1 MTQDSYSMA
10 VAIIGMSGRF
20 PGAQNVAQFWEN
32 LVAGTCSIRRFSD
45 EELLAAGV
53 QPELLRLPNYVK
65 AGTVIEG
72 VEAFDAAFF
81 GYSPREAEVMDPQ
94 HRLFL
99 ECAWEALEQ
108 AAYDPERYAGLIGVF
123 AGSGYPTYMTNNL
136 ATNPGLMEA
145 IGALQIAVGNERD
158 SLASTVSYK
167 LNLRGPGV
175 SVQTFCSTSLVAVH
189 LAYQSL
195 ITYECDMALAGG
207 VAISIPQVSGYVY
220 QEGGIVSPDGSC
232 RTFDAS
238 AQGSVMGNGLGV
250 VVLKRLQEALD
261 DGDQIYAVIRGSAT
275 NNDGLRKVGYTAPG
289 LGGQAS
295 VIISAML
302 SADVEPASIGYI
314 EAHGTATP
322 LGDSVELA
330 ALLQA
335 FGKSGRGQQSCA
347 LGSVKPNIGHL
358 DRASGVTGLIKTALM
373 LTHKQIPP
381 QLNFSRTGPDIDLDS
396 SPFFVTTELR
406 PWPAGPAPRR
416 AGVNSFGLGGTNAH
430 VVLEEAP
437 ARPPSS
443 PGRPYQL
450 LVLSAKTEAALEA
463 MTDRLAAHC
472 RANPELNPADLAYT
486 LQIGRAAF
494 NYRRTLVVR
503 DLADAVEA
511 LERREPRRVQTM
523 HQVYRNRPVALMF
536 PGVGDHSVGMARDLY
551 EHEPAFRATVDQCC
565 ALLQPLLGQDLR
577 ALIYPAEAPPAPAG
591 DLRAMLG
598 RGEPA
603 GPAGPLHQTR
613 FAQPAVFVIE
623 YALARLLLDWGL
635 KPQALIGYSLGEYVA
650 ACISGVLSLEDALM
664 LVATRA
670 KLIQAQPG
678 GAMLAVALNEYD
690 LRPYLDSEIG
700 LAALNSP
707 STCVLGGPTEAIN
720 ALAERLLADGVACRR
735 VETTH
740 AFHTEMLAAAAA
752 PLTELVAGL
761 QLQPPQIPYISN
773 VTGTW
778 ITAEQATDPAYWA
791 EHMCQ
796 PVRFADGVTTLL
808 KQARMVL
815 LEAGPGQ
822 ALGSFVRQHPA
833 CDRERA
839 GLILGTLRAAHET
852 RSDVAGLLGAL
863 GQLWMLDVALN
874 WGELYSQERRYR
886 LPLPTYP
893 FERQRYW
900 IAPGELRFFSTQ
912 AGPVSLR
919 RSDPADWFYV
929 PEWTAAPP
937 VAAGPAAQTVVL
949 LGDDQGFCASLARQL
964 EQEGHRVV
972 RVVADSRFTR
982 RSSRLFGLRPA
993 VREDYAALL
1002 ESLELH
1008 GLSPQAVVHAWNLA
1022 AGLRFS
1028 PDEQGFRAA
1037 LERGFGSLLALAQA
1051 LGERDFEVPLALTVL
1066 TQTAQLV
1073 SGQERLAAEQ
1083 APLIGLCKV
1092 VTQEY
1097 EQIVCRSIDLALP
1110 PPGSPDEQTLAA
1122 QLAVE
1127 LPSRAR
1133 DPELAYRGGA
1143 RLARS
1148 YRPERLEPPALPQ
1161 AARLR
1166 PQGVYLITGG
1176 LGGIGPHLAAFL
1188 ARSVQARIVLVGRSS
1203 LPGREEWPDCPD
1215 NHPAAA
1221 RIKQIQAIE
1230 ALGAEVLALQAD
1242 VADEA
1247 QMRAVVEQTIARF
1260 GALHGVIYAA
1270 GTSDGDAFG
1279 LLQEQQLD
1287 RLALHFGPKAY
1298 GLYVLERVTAALK
1311 LDFCVL
1317 FSSISSI
1324 LGGLSFGGYV
1334 AANAFIDLFTQ
1345 RHNQHSQNHWLCIN
1359 WDTWR
1364 IKENAH
1370 GPLGATI
1377 AQYEMSPEEGVDA
1390 FQRALG
1396 YQGDWLINSTG
1407 DIQARIRQWILL
1419 ETRQEQNPAS
1429 GGLNAHA
1436 RPALETPF
1444 VLPTGD
1450 YESRIAAILQQVLGI
1465 DQVGLHDNFFDLG
1478 GNSLNGLQVIARL
1491 KKEFKVQIP
1500 AVALFEAPTVSALAQ
1515 YLRPQTSTQGQQQ
1528 EQRLRQRRARSRQS
1542 GSGQDIAIIS
1552 MAGRFPGARTIE
1564 QLWQNLCGGVESIAT
1579 FSEADLLA
1587 AGVDPELM
1595 HDPAYVRARP
1605 ILDDVEYFDA
1615 AFFGYTPREAELMDP
1630 QQRLFH
1636 ECTWEALELAGY
1648 DTQRYPGLVGVFAG
1662 ANLSSY
1668 LLNLARDPEIAVG
1681 IREITIL
1688 ENDKDALATNVAYK
1702 LNLRGPGV
1710 AVQTFCSTSL
1720 VAVHL
1725 ACRSLLGGEC
1735 DMALAGGVS
1744 VRVPVRAGY
1753 LHQEGG
1759 LTSPEGR
1766 CRTFDVAASGSVYGD
1781 GVAVVMLKRLA
1792 DALEDG
1798 DTIHAVIKGSAINND
1813 GSLKVG
1819 YTAPSVAGQAE
1830 VIASALDQA
1839 GVDPATIGYVEAHGT
1854 GTKLGDPIEVAALT
1868 RAYRN
1873 FTEARQFC
1881 AIASL
1886 KPNIGHLDRASGATG
1901 LIKTVMM
1908 LKHGLIP
1915 PLLHFREPNPEI
1927 DFEDSPFFV
1936 PAELRPW
1943 PAGPNPRR
1951 AAVNSQGTGGTN
1963 AHVIVEEPP
1972 ALPPSSP
1979 SRPYQLLLLSAA
1991 TPAALEAQ
1999 TANLHRFL
2007 EEHPE
2012 AGLAD
2017 VAYTLQVGRR
2027 VFEQR
2032 RMLVC
2037 QDRDEALRLL
2047 GGSDPQRLFT
2057 FGQKPVSR
2065 QVVWLFSGI
2074 DAPHTGIAQELYEHE
2089 PAFRAVLDRC
2099 ARLVQGRLDLDIR
2112 VALYPDLPGLRLAD
2126 DPASDA
2132 PPEPS
2137 ATLARA
2143 DVALVAG
2150 FAVNYALAQ
2159 LLLEWGQ
2166 APQAILGYRDGEYLA
2181 ACLSGVLSFEDAL
2194 QLLSARAGLLAEQ
2207 PPLAGLRV
2215 ELGETEVQG
2224 YLNEQVRL
2232 LTVIGPQRCLLGGP
2246 AAALDQIRQRLDAA
2260 GIGCLPQALAP
2271 SEALTA
2277 SSPLATLAQG
2287 LTLRPPRIPFLSN
2300 VTGDWLAPEQ
2310 ATDPDYW
2317 SQQASQ
2323 PARLDVAVQR
2333 LLEREEFVLLSVG
2346 VCQQFAGLIAQHPL
2360 CTEDRLTLF
2369 FSTLR
2374 EAHEDRSDLRL
2385 LLTTLG
2391 KLWLLNL
2398 PVDWAGF
2405 AAHEQRRRIPLPTYP
2420 FERKRFWL
2428 EPQPQ
2433 RSLSLHGRPERRQD
2447 VAEWFT
2453 TVSWRRATPCAPS
2466 EVQRQLATGQTWL
2479 ILSDRCGV
2487 GAGLQ
2492 QWLSARGQTVV
2503 LASAGQR
2510 YAEIEPGHLALR
2522 PDQPADY
2529 QALLAD
2535 LAAQGRFPGQ
2545 IVHLWSVTR
2554 PEMADDPAA
2563 WQALFAQGGFSLIA
2577 LAQALGAYPA
2587 SRCRISVVSTGL
2599 QEVTGGEEL
2608 SPAKATLLGPC
2619 QAIPQEYPQLSTRSI
2634 DMLLP
2639 GSGSAF
2645 DQAVEQLA
2653 LELLAADA
2661 PATVALR
2668 GSHRW
2673 FQTLEPTRLAPPAT
2687 AVLRPGGVYLI
2698 TGALGDMGL
2707 GLARLLASGAG
2718 ARLALL
2724 DRNLPPREQWEG
2736 LPDTPDLL
2744 LIDADL
2750 SDPALVAAAVEQTR
2764 AHFGALHAV
2773 FHCAGPAEDGLIS
2786 HKTLAGTL
2794 TALAPALSGT
2804 ANLARA
2810 LGETPLDA
2818 LVLCFPALGSLTGGL
2833 GQADACA
2840 AQAFLE
2846 LYARKHQRD
2855 HGHTLAIGWGPW
2867 RAWPALRLPA
2877 SLPEPLRRS
2886 LTDIQQT
2893 YAMSDQEALQAL
2905 ERALGH
2911 TLPHVYVTT
2920 QEVSHLL
2927 ALGQQLCAGAVLA
2940 HWEAEQP
2947 GRAVQP
2953 RPDSAGAYRA
2963 PQTDLERSVAAV
2975 WEQVLGVAPVGV
2987 DDDFGALGGDPLLA
3001 TVLASALQ
3009 RALPHERRMPLLPGA
3024 PTVRAMAAQLASDT
3038 PGR

>member
-1 MTQDSYSMA
+1 MTQDTGTYSMA

-20 PGAQNVAQFWEN
+20 PGAPTVAQFWQN
-32 LVAGTCSIRRFSD
+32 LAAGVCSIRRFSD

-53 QPELLRLPNYVK
+53 LPELLRQPNYVK

-123 AGSGYPTYMTNNL
+123 AGSGFPSYMTNNL
-136 ATNPGLMEA
+136 ASNPGLMESV
-145 IGALQIAVGNERD
+145 GALQIAVGNERD

-232 RTFDAS
+232 RTFDAE
-238 AQGSVMGNGLGV
+238 AKGSVMGNGLGV
-250 VVLKRLQEALD
+250 VALKRLQEAID
-261 DGDQIYAVIRGSAT
+261 DGDPIYAVIRGSAT
-275 NNDGLRKVGYTAPG
+275 NNDGVRKVGYTAPG

-295 VIISAML
+295 VIMSAML
-302 SADVEPASIGYI
+302 SADVAPDSIGYI

-335 FGKSGRGQQSCA
+335 FATSGHGRRSCA

-373 LTHKQIPP
+373 LAHKQIPP
-381 QLNFSRTGPDIDLDS
+381 QLNFARTGPDIDLDS
-396 SPFFVTTELR
+396 SPFVVSTELR
-406 PWPAGPAPRR
+406 DWPAGPEPRR

-437 ARPPSS
+437 ARPPSD

-463 MTDRLAAHC
+463 MTDNLAAHC
-472 RANPELNPADLAYT
+472 RANPDQNPSDLAYT
-486 LQIGRAAF
+486 LQVGRAAF
-494 NYRRTLVVR
+494 NYRRTLVCR
-503 DLADAVEA
+503 DLADAAEA

-551 EHEPAFRATVDQCC
+551 GHEPAFRATVDRCC
-565 ALLQPLLGQDLR
+565 ALLLPLLGQDLR
-577 ALIYPAEAPPAPAG
+577 ALLYPAEPPAAPAAPAA

-603 GPAGPLHQTR
+603 GPAGPLHQTLI
-613 FAQPAVFVIE
+613 AQPAVFVIE

-650 ACISGVLSLEDALM
+650 ACISGVLSLEDALR
-664 LVATRA
+664 LVAARA
-670 KLIQAQPG
+670 RLIQEQPS

-690 LRPYLDSEIG
+690 LRPYLDDTVG

-707 STCVLGGPTEAIN
+707 STCVLGGPAEAIG
-720 ALAERLLADGVACRR
+720 AVAERLLADGVACRR

-740 AFHTEMLAAAAA
+740 AFHTDMLAAAAG
-752 PLTELVAGL
+752 PLTELVASVR
-761 QLQPPQIPYISN
+761 LQPPQIPYISN

-778 ITAEQATDPAYWA
+778 ITPEQATDPAYWA
-791 EHMCQ
+791 AHMCQ
-796 PVRFADGVTTLL
+796 PVRFAEGAATLL
-808 KQARMVL
+808 KQPRMVL
-815 LEAGPGQ
+815 LEVGPGQ

-839 GLILGTLRAAHET
+839 GLVLGTLRAAHET

-863 GQLWMLDVALN
+863 GLLWMLDVPLS
-874 WGELYSQERRYR
+874 WGDLYKEERRYR
-886 LPLPTYP
+886 LALPTYP

-900 IAPGELRFFSTQ
+900 VAPGELRLFGTQ
-912 AGPVSLR
+912 PRPASLR
-919 RSDPADWFYV
+919 RPDPADWFYV
-929 PEWTAAPP
+929 PEWTAAAP
-937 VAAGPAAQTVVL
+937 VAAGPAGQKVLL
-949 LGDDQGFCASLARQL
+949 LGDDQGFCANLARLL

-972 RVVADSRFTR
+972 RAVADSRFTR
-982 RSSRLFGLRPA
+982 RSSRLFGLRPDS
-993 VREDYAALL
+993 REDYAALL

-1008 GLSPQAVVHAWNLA
+1008 GLLPQTVVHAWNLA
-1022 AGLRFS
+1022 GGARWS
-1028 PDEQGFRAA
+1028 PDEEGFRAA
-1037 LERGFGSLLALAQA
+1037 LAHGFGSLLALAQA

-1066 TQTAQLV
+1066 THAAQPV
-1073 SGQERLAAEQ
+1073 SGQERLSAEQ
-1083 APLIGLCKV
+1083 APLLGLCKV

-1110 PPGSPDEQTLAA
+1110 PPGSPDEQALAA
-1122 QLAVE
+1122 RLAVE

-1133 DPELAYRGGA
+1133 DPELAYRAGE
-1143 RLARS
+1143 RLARG
-1148 YRPERLEPPALPQ
+1148 YRPVRLEPPAMPHP
-1161 AARLR
+1161 ARLR
-1166 PQGVYLITGG
+1166 PEGVYLITGG

-1188 ARSVQARIVLVGRSS
+1188 ARSVGARIALVGRSE
-1203 LPGREEWPDCPD
+1203 LPRREEWAACPD
-1215 NHPAAA
+1215 SHPAAA

-1230 ALGAEVLALQAD
+1230 ALGGEVLALQAD

-1247 QMRAVVEQTIARF
+1247 QMRAAVEQTIARF

-1270 GTSDGDAFG
+1270 GASDGRAFG

-1287 RLALHFGPKAY
+1287 GLALHFPPKVY
-1298 GLYVLERVTAALK
+1298 GLYVLERVTAALT

-1345 RHNQHSQNHWLCIN
+1345 RHNQHSQNRWLCIN

-1364 IKENAH
+1364 IKANAH

-1377 AQYEMSPEEGVDA
+1377 AQYEMSPEEGVEA
-1390 FQRALG
+1390 FARALG
-1396 YQGDWLINSTG
+1396 YGGDWLINSTG
-1407 DIQARIRQWILL
+1407 DLQTRIRQWVLL
-1419 ETRQEQNPAS
+1419 ETRQAPSQAG
-1429 GGLNAHA
+1429 GGLGAHA

-1450 YESRIAAILQQVLGI
+1450 YERRIAAVLQQVLGI
-1465 DQVGLHDNFFDLG
+1465 EQVGLHDNFFDLG

-1491 KKEFKVQIP
+1491 KKEFKVQMP
-1500 AVALFEAPTVSALAQ
+1500 AVVLFEAPTVSALAQ
-1515 YLRPQTSTQGQQQ
+1515 YLRPQTSAQGQQQ
-1528 EQRLRQRRARSRQS
+1528 EQRLRQRRARTRQN
-1542 GSGQDIAIIS
+1542 GAGQDIAIIS
-1552 MAGRFPGARTIE
+1552 MAGRFPGARTVE
-1564 QLWQNLCGGVESIAT
+1564 QLWQNLCDGVESIAS
-1579 FSEADLLA
+1579 FSEAEVLA
-1587 AGVDPELM
+1587 AGVDPQIV

-1605 ILDDVEYFDA
+1605 VLDDVEHFDA
-1615 AFFGYTPREAELMDP
+1615 AFFGYTPREAALMDP

-1636 ECTWEALELAGY
+1636 ECAWEALEQAGY

-1668 LLNLARDPEIAVG
+1668 LLNLVRDPEIAVG

-1766 CRTFDVAASGSVYGD
+1766 CRTFDAAASGSVYGD

-1798 DTIHAVIKGSAINND
+1798 DTVHAVIKGSAINND
-1813 GSLKVG
+1813 GALKLG
-1819 YTAPSVAGQAE
+1819 YTAPSVAGQVE
-1830 VIASALDQA
+1830 VIVSALDQA

-1854 GTKLGDPIEVAALT
+1854 GTRLGDPIEVVALT
-1868 RAYRN
+1868 KAYRT
-1873 FTEARQFC
+1873 FTEERQFC

-1886 KPNIGHLDRASGATG
+1886 KPNIGHLDRAAGATG

-1915 PLLHFREPNPEI
+1915 PLLHFRQSNPEI
-1927 DFEDSPFFV
+1927 DFASSPFFV
-1936 PAELRPW
+1936 PTALRPW
-1943 PAGPNPRR
+1943 PAGANPRR
-1951 AAVNSQGTGGTN
+1951 AAVNAQGTGGTN
-1963 AHVIVEEPP
+1963 AHVIVEAAPEQ
-1972 ALPPSSP
+1972 ASGGP
-1979 SRPYQLLLLSAA
+1979 SRPYQLLLLSA
-1991 TPAALEAQ
+1991 TSPAALEAQ
-1999 TANLHRFL
+1999 TDNLRRFL
-2007 EEHPE
+2007 DEHLTDLP
-2012 AGLAD
+2012 D

-2037 QDRDEALRLL
+2037 QDRDEAVRLL
-2047 GGSDPQRLFT
+2047 RGADSQRLFT

-2065 QVVWLFSGI
+2065 QVVWLFSGV
-2074 DAPHTGIAQELYEHE
+2074 DTPHVGIAQELYQYE
-2089 PAFRAVLDRC
+2089 PTFRAVLDRC
-2099 ARLVQGRLDLDIR
+2099 ARLVQGLLDLDIR
-2112 VALYPDLPGLRLAD
+2112 AALYPDLPGLRVTD
-2126 DPASDA
+2126 GPAADA

-2137 ATLARA
+2137 ASLARA

-2194 QLLSARAGLLAEQ
+2194 QLLGARAGLLGQQ
-2207 PPLAGLRV
+2207 PPLDGLRV
-2215 ELGETEVQG
+2215 DLGPIEVQG
-2224 YLNEQVRL
+2224 YLDEQVRL
-2232 LTVIGPQRCLLGGP
+2232 LAVIGPQRCLLGGP
-2246 AAALDQIRQRLDAA
+2246 ASALAQARQRLAA
-2260 GIGCLPQALAP
+2260 DGIGCAPQALAP
-2271 SEALTA
+2271 ADAPTADSALA
-2277 SSPLATLAQG
+2277 AAAQH
-2287 LTLRPPRIPFLSN
+2287 LTLRPPRIPCLSN
-2300 VTGDWLAPEQ
+2300 VTGDWLTADQ
-2310 ATDPDYW
+2310 ATDPGYW
-2317 SQQASQ
+2317 CQPASR
-2323 PARLDVAVQR
+2323 PARLDQAVQR

-2360 CTEDRLTLF
+2360 CSEDRLALF

-2391 KLWLLNL
+2391 KLWLLNV
-2398 PVDWAGF
+2398 PVDWVGF

-2420 FERKRFWL
+2420 FERQRFWL

-2453 TVSWRRATPCAPS
+2453 TVSWRRATPCAPA
-2466 EVQRQLATGQTWL
+2466 ETQRRLAAGQTWL

-2487 GAGLQ
+2487 GAALQ
-2492 QWLSARGQTVV
+2492 QWLGARGQTVV
-2503 LASAGQR
+2503 RVSAGQR
-2510 YAEIEPGHLALR
+2510 YEAVEPGHQALR
-2522 PDQPADY
+2522 PDRPADY
-2529 QALLAD
+2529 QTLLAD
-2535 LAAQGRFPGQ
+2535 LAAQGRFPDQ
-2545 IVHLWSVTR
+2545 IVHLWAVT
-2554 PEMADDPAA
+2554 PPGEAADPAA
-2563 WQALFAQGGFSLIA
+2563 WQTLLAQGAYSLIA
-2577 LAQALGAYPA
+2577 LAEALDAYPA
-2587 SRCRISVVSTGL
+2587 SHCRISVVSTGL

-2608 SPAKATLLGPC
+2608 CPAKAPLLGPC
-2619 QAIPQEYPQLSTRSI
+2619 QAIPQEHQQLSVRSI
-2634 DMLLP
+2634 DLLLP
-2639 GSGSAF
+2639 ASGGAF
-2645 DQAVEQLA
+2645 EQAVEQLA
-2653 LELLAADA
+2653 LELLAADV

-2668 GSHRW
+2668 GQHRW
-2673 FQTLEPTRLAPPAT
+2673 FQTMEPTRLAPP
-2687 AVLRPGGVYLI
+2687 VGVSLRRGGVYLI
-2698 TGALGDMGL
+2698 TGALSDQ
-2707 GLARLLASGAG
+2707 GLALARMLAAKVG

-2724 DRNLPPREQWEG
+2724 DRGLPPREQWEG
-2736 LPDTPDLL
+2736 LPAAPELL
-2744 LIDADL
+2744 LLDADP
-2750 SDPALVAAAVEQTR
+2750 SDPALVAAAVQHTR
-2764 AHFGALHAV
+2764 EHFGALHGV
-2773 FHCAGPAEDGLIS
+2773 FHCAGPTAPGLNG
-2786 HKTLAGTL
+2786 KTLAGMAA
-2794 TALAPALSGT
+2794 ALAPVIGGT
-2804 ANLARA
+2804 VNLARA
-2810 LGETPLDA
+2810 LDGVPLDA

-2846 LYARKHQRD
+2846 AYARKNQRA

-2867 RAWPALRLPA
+2867 RACPAPDLPA
-2877 SLPEPLRRS
+2877 SLPESLRRS
-2886 LTDIQQT
+2886 LSDIHQT
-2893 YAMSDQEALQAL
+2893 YGMSDGEVMEAL

-2920 QEVSHLL
+2920 QEVAHLL
-2927 ALGQQLCAGAVLA
+2927 ALGQQLRAGTAPA
-2940 HWEAEQP
+2940 QSEAEQP
-2947 GRAVQP
+2947 GR
-2953 RPDSAGAYRA
+2953 
-2963 PQTDLERSVAAV
+2963 
-2975 WEQVLGVAPVGV
+2975 
-2987 DDDFGALGGDPLLA
+2987 
-3001 TVLASALQ
+3001 
-3009 RALPHERRMPLLPGA
+3009 
-3024 PTVRAMAAQLASDT
+3024 
-3038 PGR
+3038 